1 MSAGGERLRAPSSGP
16 VPSERLGVT
25 IEVDRVLC
33 FGFGDCVDSAP
44 DVFALDEE
52 NTSVIVDPDGADL
65 DDLLLAA
72 QDCPV
77 DAIFVVEIESG
88 EQLYP

>member
-1 MSAGGERLRAPSSGP
+1 MSAGGERLRAASSGP
-16 VPSERLGVT
+16 VASERLGVT
-25 IEVDRVLC
+25 IQVDRVLC

-52 NTSVIVDPDGADL
+52 NTSVVVDPDGADL

>member
-1 MSAGGERLRAPSSGP
+1 MSAGGGRLGAATSGP
-16 VPSERLGVT
+16 VVSERLGVT
-25 IEVDRVLC
+25 IQVDRELC

-44 DVFALDEE
+44 DVFELDDE
-52 NTSVIVDPDGADL
+52 NTSVVVNPDGADL

-77 DAIFVVEIESG
+77 DAIFVVDVESG

>member
-1 MSAGGERLRAPSSGP
+1 MSSGGEPVGAPRSGP
-16 VPSERLGVT
+16 VASPRLGVT
-25 IEVDRVLC
+25 IEVDRDLC

-44 DVFALDEE
+44 DVFELDEE
-52 NTSVIVDPDGADL
+52 AKSVVANPDGAGL

-77 DAIFVVEIESG
+77 DAIFVVRAESG

>member
-1 MSAGGERLRAPSSGP
+1 MSETASGP
-16 VPSERLGVT
+16 ALSKRHNFT
-25 IEVDRVLC
+25 IEVDRDLC

-44 DVFALDEE
+44 EVFELDSEDK
-52 NTSVIVDPDGADL
+52 SVVIDPDGADR
-65 DDLLLAA
+65 DEIMLAA

-77 DAIFVVEIESG
+77 DAIFIVDADSG

>member
-1 MSAGGERLRAPSSGP
+1 MSMGGNRLDAPTSGP
-16 VPSERLGVT
+16 VASERLGVT
-25 IEVDRVLC
+25 IEIDRELC

-44 DVFALDEE
+44 DVFELDDEDK
-52 NTSVIVDPDGADL
+52 SVVVNPDGADL

-77 DAIFVVEIESG
+77 DAIFVVEIASG
-88 EQLYP
+88 DQLYP

>member
-1 MSAGGERLRAPSSGP
+1 MSEPETKLPSSGP
-16 VPSERLGVT
+16 VRSERLKVT

-44 DVFALDEE
+44 EVFQLDDEDK
-52 NTSVIVDPDGADL
+52 SVVIDPDGTDL
-65 DDLLLAA
+65 DDLLIAA

-77 DAIFVVEIESG
+77 DAIFVVSTESG

>member
-1 MSAGGERLRAPSSGP
+1 MSDTAPGP
-16 VPSERLGVT
+16 AVSKRNGFT
-25 IEVDRVLC
+25 IEVDRDLC

-44 DVFALDEE
+44 EVFELDGE
-52 NTSVIVDPDGADL
+52 NKSVVIDPDGADREEIM
-65 DDLLLAA
+65 LAA

-77 DAIFVVEIESG
+77 DAIFIVDEESG